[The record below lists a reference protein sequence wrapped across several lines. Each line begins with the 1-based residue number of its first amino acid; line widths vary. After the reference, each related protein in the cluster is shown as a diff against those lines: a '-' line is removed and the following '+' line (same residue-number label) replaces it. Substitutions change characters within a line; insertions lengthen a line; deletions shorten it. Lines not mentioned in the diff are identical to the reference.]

1 MLSPRGLRG
10 IMPQRRRG
18 PQANSAAA
26 GRTARH
32 APLAGLLTRG
42 IHLSSVRTPSG
53 CACGAECTGFLHL
66 LPLEPRNLVK
76 FTAVS
81 SVESQRR
88 RKNRL
93 DSPQTPSPRR
103 HCLWAWSSI
112 SSHRT
117 KFSALIL
124 KPHASR
130 KLARDDGGRDSTM
143 SSRAPSP
150 LFRHGSTRAHRFPK
164 KKRLEDH
171 FQNFVPERKSKSV
184 QEKKISKNSLKL
196 LGLRVGFA
204 WF

>member
-1 MLSPRGLRG
+1 
-10 IMPQRRRG
+10 MPQRRRG

-66 LPLEPRNLVK
+66 LRLEPRNLVK

-93 DSPQTPSPRR
+93 DSPLTPSPRR
-103 HCLWAWSSI
+103 HCLSWSSI

>member
-1 MLSPRGLRG
+1 MLWAISDRRWPASPPLCSPLATLRRWARTPVGLPMSSPRRLRG
-10 IMPQRRRG
+10 IMLQRRRG

-66 LPLEPRNLVK
+66 LLLEPRNLVK

-93 DSPQTPSPRR
+93 DSPHAIPTASLSFLVLDLFPSYKILSLDPETARISQTCQGRWR
-103 HCLWAWSSI
+103 
-112 SSHRT
+112 
-117 KFSALIL
+117 
-124 KPHASR
+124 
-130 KLARDDGGRDSTM
+130 AR
-143 SSRAPSP
+143 
-150 LFRHGSTRAHRFPK
+150 
-164 KKRLEDH
+164 
-171 FQNFVPERKSKSV
+171 
-184 QEKKISKNSLKL
+184 
-196 LGLRVGFA
+196 
-204 WF
+204 